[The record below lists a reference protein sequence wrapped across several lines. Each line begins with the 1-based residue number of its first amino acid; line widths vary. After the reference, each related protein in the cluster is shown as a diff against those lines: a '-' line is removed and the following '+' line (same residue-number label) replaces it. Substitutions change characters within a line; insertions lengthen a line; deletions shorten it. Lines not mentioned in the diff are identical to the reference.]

1 MASCNDTV
9 RGSTVCL
16 TMRNEAVKVWKF
28 GKVQMP
34 QNAWILLKIFS
45 QLYKSTTQLSSSEE
59 LAKNCIY
66 KTNHLADEE
75 KYASNIFLI
84 HI

>member
-1 MASCNDTV
+1 MVSCNDTV

-16 TMRNEAVKVWKF
+16 AVRNDALKVWKF

-34 QNAWILLKIFS
+34 QNAWIPLKIFS

-59 LAKNCIY
+59 LAKKRIY
-66 KTNHLADEE
+66 KTNNLADEE
-75 KYASNIFLI
+75 KYASNIF
-84 HI
+84 